1 MVKKIIERI
10 IDTFTEDTSKLSVK
24 ERLERLEESRDRML
38 FMQTLNIGIFIYL
51 FLKLIAIA

>member
-1 MVKKIIERI
+1 MVKKIIDQI
-10 IDTFTEDTSKLSVK
+10 IETFTEDTSRLSVK
-24 ERLERLEESRDRML
+24 ERLERLEESRDSML